1 MRDGIRRDT
10 LRRMNTLL
18 RTAEFDRWLK
28 GVRDRV
34 AQARIAQR
42 LDAAVIGHFGDC
54 EPVGE
59 GVFEFRIDLGPG
71 YRGYFFRAGRKM
83 ILLLCGGDKRTQA
96 ADIAKAK
103 QFRRDYEQRTRG
115 TLGSG

>member
-1 MRDGIRRDT
+1 MIEPEDWELLYYRT
-10 LRRMNTLL
+10 LASQLPFREWQESLADFRAA
-18 RTAEFDRWLK
+18 TAI
-28 GVRDRV
+28 VR
-34 AQARIAQR
+34 R
-42 LDAAVIGHFGDC
+42 LDRFRKGLFGDC

-71 YRGYFFRAGRKM
+71 YRGYFFRAGRRV

-115 TLGSG
+115 TVGSG

>member
-1 MRDGIRRDT
+1 MIALEDWELLYYRTPAWQVPFREWQESLAD
-10 LRRMNTLL
+10 LR
-18 RTAEFDRWLK
+18 A
-28 GVRDRV
+28 
-34 AQARIAQR
+34 A
-42 LDAAVIGHFGDC
+42 AAVARRLGRFRKGLFGDC

-71 YRGYFFRAGRKM
+71 YRGYFFRAGRRM

>member
-1 MRDGIRRDT
+1 MIGPDDWELFYYRTLGSQTPFREWQESLADLRAATAIARR
-10 LRRMNTLL
+10 LERFRHGL
-18 RTAEFDRWLK
+18 
-28 GVRDRV
+28 
-34 AQARIAQR
+34 
-42 LDAAVIGHFGDC
+42 FGDC

-71 YRGYFFRAGRKM
+71 YRGYFFRAGRRV
-83 ILLLCGGDKRTQA
+83 ILLLCGGNKRTQA
-96 ADIAKAK
+96 GDIAKAK

>member
-1 MRDGIRRDT
+1 MIESDEWKLLYYRT
-10 LRRMNTLL
+10 LGSQTPFREWQESLADFR
-18 RTAEFDRWLK
+18 AAAS
-28 GVRDRV
+28 V
-34 AQARIAQR
+34 ARR
-42 LDAAVIGHFGDC
+42 LDRFQKGLFGDC

-71 YRGYFFRAGRKM
+71 YRGYFFRAGRRV

-96 ADIAKAK
+96 ADIANAK

>member
-1 MRDGIRRDT
+1 MSAPEEWELFYYRT
-10 LRRMNTLL
+10 LGSQVPFREWQVSL
-18 RTAEFDRWLK
+18 AD
-28 GVRDRV
+28 VR
-34 AQARIAQR
+34 AA
-42 LDAAVIGHFGDC
+42 AAVFRRLERFRKGLFGDC

-59 GVFEFRIDLGPG
+59 GVSEFRIDLGPG
-71 YRGYFFRAGRKM
+71 YRGYFFRAGRRV

-103 QFRRDYEQRTRG
+103 QFGRDYEQRTRG